1 MAHSC
6 PEGTQNCICGQLIP
20 KWEAQPIQSLH
31 VPDHLD
37 HMRAQW
43 ITLFQLTIHQGSPDI
58 EPFGPSLHLKHALKV
73 LDHIESLDIFEL
85 LLQIGLH
92 RSRHETADLV

>member
-1 MAHSC
+1 M
-6 PEGTQNCICGQLIP
+6 CGQLMP

-43 ITLFQLTIHQGSPDI
+43 ITLFQLTIHQGSLDV

-73 LDHIESLDIFEL
+73 LDHIESLNIFEL

-92 RSRHETADLV
+92 RSQHETADLV